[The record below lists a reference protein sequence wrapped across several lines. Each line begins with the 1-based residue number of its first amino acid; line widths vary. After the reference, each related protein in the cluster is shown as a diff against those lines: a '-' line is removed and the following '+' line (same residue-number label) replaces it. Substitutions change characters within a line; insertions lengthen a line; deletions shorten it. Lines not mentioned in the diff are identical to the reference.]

1 VASSEVVD
9 RRGFFK
15 VGAAL
20 LGSYVPLFTGRSAW
34 PVIDPSD
41 RLDRIGIQLYS
52 LRRELAKDFERTL
65 ARVAEIGYTE
75 VEFAGYYDR
84 TPAQVKAA
92 LERTGLRAPSA
103 HIPISLLR
111 ESWAKTLD
119 EARVM
124 GHRYLIVP
132 SIPEDELATAD
143 GVTRVAELFQRA
155 GAEAK
160 AAGLRL
166 GFHNHDVDFMPI
178 GGRGGKAPFDLL
190 LEKTDPAHV
199 AFELDLYWIS
209 KAGRDPL
216 AYFARYPGRFELV
229 HVKDSGGP
237 PEHRMVDV
245 GRGTIDFKRIFAR
258 RREAGIQHFFVEH
271 DDPPDPL
278 GFARASYTFLSRL
291 EF

>member
-1 VASSEVVD
+1 MVD

-20 LGSYVPLFTGRSAW
+20 LGSYVPLFTDRSAW
-34 PVIDPSD
+34 SVSNPSD

-52 LRRELAKDFERTL
+52 LRRELANDFEGTL
-65 ARVAEIGYTE
+65 ARVAEIGYAE

-92 LERTGLRAPSA
+92 LARTGLGAPSA
-103 HIPISLLR
+103 HVPIPSLR
-111 ESWAKTLD
+111 ESWARTLD
-119 EARVM
+119 EARTM

-132 SIPEDELATAD
+132 WIPDDERATAD
-143 GVTRVAELFQRA
+143 GMARVAELFQKA
-155 GAEAK
+155 GAEAQ
-160 AAGLRL
+160 ASGLRL
-166 GFHNHDVDFMPI
+166 GFHNHDVDFLPI
-178 GGRGGKAPFDLL
+178 GGQGAKAPFDIL
-190 LEKTDPAHV
+190 LEKTDPGHV
-199 AFELDLYWIS
+199 TFELDLYWIT

-245 GRGTIDFKRIFAR
+245 GRGTIDFRRIFAR
-258 RREAGIQHFFVEH
+258 RREAGIHHVFVEH

-278 GFARASYTFLSRL
+278 GFARASYTYLRGL

>member
-1 VASSEVVD
+1 VVD

-20 LGSYVPLFTGRSAW
+20 LGSYVPLFTGRAAW
-34 PVIDPSD
+34 PVSGPSD

-52 LRRELAKDFERTL
+52 LRLELAKDFEGTL

-75 VEFAGYYDR
+75 VEFAGYYGR
-84 TPAQVKAA
+84 TPAQVKTA
-92 LERTGLRAPSA
+92 LERTGLSAPSA
-103 HIPISLLR
+103 HVPISLLR
-111 ESWAKTLD
+111 ESWARTLD
-119 EARVM
+119 EARIM

-132 SIPEDELATAD
+132 SIPEDEESTAD
-143 GVTRVAELFQRA
+143 GVARVAELFQRA

-166 GFHNHDVDFMPI
+166 GFHNHDVDFVPI
-178 GGRGGKAPFDLL
+178 DGREAKAPFDIL
-190 LEKTDPAHV
+190 LEKTDPGQV
-199 AFELDLYWIS
+199 TFELDLYWIT

-245 GRGTIDFKRIFAR
+245 GRGTIDFRRIFAR
-258 RREAGIQHFFVEH
+258 RREAGIRHFFVEH

>member
-1 VASSEVVD
+1 MVD

-20 LGSYVPLFTGRSAW
+20 LGSYVPLFPGPSAW
-34 PVIDPSD
+34 PVGGPSD

-52 LRRELAKDFERTL
+52 LRRELAKDFEGTL

-92 LERTGLRAPSA
+92 LDRTGLSAPSA
-103 HIPISLLR
+103 HVPISSLR
-111 ESWAKTLD
+111 ESWARTLD
-119 EARVM
+119 DARVM

-132 SIPEDELATAD
+132 AIPEDERATAE
-143 GVTRVAELFQRA
+143 GVTRVAELFQTA

-178 GGRGGKAPFDLL
+178 GGRGAKAPFDLL
-190 LEKTDPAHV
+190 LEKTDPGNV
-199 AFELDLYWIS
+199 VFEMDLYWIT

-278 GFARASYTFLSRL
+278 GFARASYAFLRRL

>member
-1 VASSEVVD
+1 VVD

-15 VGAAL
+15 AGAAL
-20 LGSYVPLFTGRSAW
+20 LGSYVPLFTGRPVS
-34 PVIDPSD
+34 PVIGHSD

-65 ARVAEIGYTE
+65 AQVAQIGYAE

-92 LERTGLRAPSA
+92 LERTGLSAPSA
-103 HIPISLLR
+103 HVPISALR
-111 ESWAKTLD
+111 ESSAKTLD
-119 EARVM
+119 QARTM

-132 SIPEDELATAD
+132 WIPDDERATAD
-143 GVTRVAELFQRA
+143 GVTRVAELFQRV

-178 GGRGGKAPFDLL
+178 GGRGGKVPFDLL
-190 LEKTDPAHV
+190 LEETDPEHV
-199 AFELDLYWIS
+199 AFEMDLYWII

-216 AYFARYPGRFELV
+216 AYFTRYPGRFELV
-229 HVKDSGGP
+229 HVKDSAGA
-237 PEHRMVDV
+237 PEHHMVDV
-245 GRGTIDFKRIFAR
+245 GRGTIDFRPIFAR
-258 RREAGIQHFFVEH
+258 RREAGTHHFFVEH

-278 GFARASYTFLSRL
+278 GFARASYAFLSRL

>member
-1 VASSEVVD
+1 MD
-9 RRGFFK
+9 RRGFLK

-20 LGSYVPLFTGRSAW
+20 LGSYVPLFTGRSLW
-34 PVIDPSD
+34 PVIAASD

-52 LRRELAKDFERTL
+52 LRRELAKNFEGTL
-65 ARVAEIGYTE
+65 ARVAEIGYSE

-84 TPAQVKAA
+84 TPAQVKAV
-92 LERTGLRAPSA
+92 LQRIGLSAPSA
-103 HIPISLLR
+103 HVPISLLR

-119 EARVM
+119 EARIM

-132 SIPEDELATAD
+132 WIPDEERTTVD
-143 GVTRVAELFQRA
+143 GMIRVAELFQKA

-160 AAGLRL
+160 AAGVRL
-166 GFHNHDVDFMPI
+166 GFHNHDVDFKPI
-178 GGRGGKAPFDLL
+178 GGGGEKVPYDIL
-190 LEKTDPAHV
+190 LEKTDPGHV
-199 AFELDLYWIS
+199 AFELDLYWIT

-216 AYFARYPGRFELV
+216 AYFTRYPGRFELV

-237 PEHRMVDV
+237 PEDRMVDV

-258 RREAGIQHFFVEH
+258 RREAGIHHFFVEH
-271 DDPPDPL
+271 DDPPDPF
-278 GFARASYTFLSRL
+278 GFAQASYTYLRGL